1 MTSNRI
7 QKTSSKKTRKEIR
20 KDEKL
25 KRKRSMQAS
34 EPSGSST
41 TQDVID
47 SSRND
52 TEEHDSPQITGD
64 SGYKAENLHL
74 VLKRMKRNRAPKAL
88 PHQTFLSFKKHIEE
102 DLMWRWRRI
111 PPLTAVPAY
120 KWCENLESFLEQY
133 EHSHAVL
140 TTENYQDADFEYNKV
155 SWKRWFKFRGEEN
168 LKKAFKILD
177 ETVVDYLRA
186 RGLVACLDHI
196 NPLTVR
202 DVWMQA
208 NSMTRMCVAER
219 FGGYFAECFKF
230 WGSIELAA
238 PEIAFNQY
246 LYHMNNTYDRT
257 FVIFMESLG
266 FPAYKFWERWR
277 NTQTEQL
284 FMQTLDRF
292 HIEFRKE
299 DPAKRDF
306 KGTTTFI
313 TKLAQIVS
321 ENLEK

>member
-7 QKTSSKKTRKEIR
+7 QKTSSKKARKEIR
-20 KDEKL
+20 KDEK
-25 KRKRSMQAS
+25 RK
-34 EPSGSST
+34 
-41 TQDVID
+41 
-47 SSRND
+47 
-52 TEEHDSPQITGD
+52 
-64 SGYKAENLHL
+64 L
-74 VLKRMKRNRAPKAL
+74 
-88 PHQTFLSFKKHIEE
+88 
-102 DLMWRWRRI
+102 
-111 PPLTAVPAY
+111 
-120 KWCENLESFLEQY
+120 
-133 EHSHAVL
+133 
-140 TTENYQDADFEYNKV
+140 
-155 SWKRWFKFRGEEN
+155 
-168 LKKAFKILD
+168 
-177 ETVVDYLRA
+177 VDYLRA

-230 WGSIELAA
+230 WGNIELAA

-246 LYHMNNTYDRT
+246 LCHMNNTYDRT